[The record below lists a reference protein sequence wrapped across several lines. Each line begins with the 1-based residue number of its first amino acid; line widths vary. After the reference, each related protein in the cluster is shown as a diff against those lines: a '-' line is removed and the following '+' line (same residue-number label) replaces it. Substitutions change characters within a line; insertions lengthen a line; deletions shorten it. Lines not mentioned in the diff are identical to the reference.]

1 MWVFVGLITG
11 FICLLAVV
19 IALARSGGSKA
30 AKLEAL
36 NAEARQRR
44 FYNEQMDTVRNMPAD
59 DVRNRLQ
66 NRTDN

>member
-1 MWVFVGLITG
+1 MWVCIGLIFG
-11 FICLLAVV
+11 FVCLLAAV

-44 FYNEQMDTVRNMPAD
+44 FYNEQMDTVRNMSAD
-59 DVRNRLQ
+59 DVRRRLQ
-66 NRTDN
+66 NLTDK

>member
-1 MWVFVGLITG
+1 MWVFVGLIIG
-11 FICLLAVV
+11 FICLLLAV

-36 NAEARQRR
+36 NAEARQKR
-44 FYNEQMDTVRNMPAD
+44 FYNEQMDTVRNMPAT
-59 DVRNRLQ
+59 DVRERLQ

>member
-1 MWVFVGLITG
+1 MWVCIGLIFG
-11 FICLLAVV
+11 FVCLLAAV

-44 FYNEQMDTVRNMPAD
+44 FYNEQMDTVRNMPAT
-59 DVRNRLQ
+59 DVRERLQ

>member
-1 MWVFVGLITG
+1 MWLCIGLIIG
-11 FICLLAVV
+11 FICLLLAV

-36 NAEARQRR
+36 NAEARQKR
-44 FYNEQMDTVRNMPAD
+44 FYNEQMDTVRNMPAT
-59 DVRNRLQ
+59 DVRERLQ

>member
-1 MWVFVGLITG
+1 MWVFVGLIIG
-11 FICLLAVV
+11 FICLLLAV

-44 FYNEQMDTVRNMPAD
+44 FYNEQMDTVRNMSSD

-66 NRTDN
+66 NLTDK